1 MTSKAFDPVAWYR
14 SDGWKIDSMN
24 GMLRALAAEAR
35 RLALRETDAGRTIGL
50 DEHYRV
56 VRREL
61 AAQEARMLVRA
72 VIARREDGMSEVLNI
87 IQTVTDDGIVVYVA
101 APNTSLAAEAA
112 KRQARKDAEIC
123 RGEVVDSFSSGAEE
137 DAAYNQAVEDCAQ
150 AIEKEAGL

>member
-1 MTSKAFDPVAWYR
+1 MTNDTP
-14 SDGWKIDSMN
+14 
-24 GMLRALAAEAR
+24 
-35 RLALRETDAGRTIGL
+35 ETDSGRTIGL

-56 VRREL
+56 VCREL

-112 KRQARKDAEIC
+112 KQQARRDAEIC
-123 RGEVVDSFSSGAEE
+123 VELGRQWYKDYKVGHGPFRASPHRDGMSDGAHG
-137 DAAYNQAVEDCAQ
+137 CAQ
-150 AIEKEAGL
+150 AIENEAGL